1 MTHRILEELKLLYH
15 ICFAKN
21 RGQNHKERME
31 NYFGPQAKAYD
42 SFRKRLLHGREDIYK
57 KLPTPQDGIWVELG
71 GGTGQCLE
79 FLGDRIHKL
88 KKVYL
93 VDLSPSL
100 LAITKQRCADNNWD
114 NVECIEGDASQ
125 FSLPENEKADVI
137 TLCYSLTMI
146 PPWFQ
151 TLNQCKG
158 LLKDSGY
165 LAVID
170 FYLARKRPLKKVHP
184 DQKIISRIFWPLF
197 FMGDDVIL
205 NADHLAYLNEYFN
218 ETHFNSSKGR
228 IPYTP
233 LKAPYYQ
240 FIGQPKKIAVQ
251 NQKPTYQELNQ
262 THRNLDV

>member
-21 RGQNHKERME
+21 HGQNHKERME

-42 SFRKRLLHGREDIYK
+42 SFRKRLLHGREDIYRQ
-57 KLPTPQDGIWVELG
+57 LPTPQAGIWVELG

-100 LAITKQRCADNNWD
+100 LAIAKQRCKANNW
-114 NVECIEGDASQ
+114 NHVECIEADASQ
-125 FSLPENEKADVI
+125 FQLPENEKADVI

-151 TLNQCKG
+151 TLNQCQR
-158 LLKDSGY
+158 LLKDSGH

-170 FYLARKRPLKKVHP
+170 FYLARKRPVKQYHP
-184 DQKIISRIFWPLF
+184 EQSILSRMFWPLF

-205 NADHLAYLNEYFN
+205 NADHLAYLNEHFK
-218 ETHFNSSKGR
+218 EVHFNSAKGR

-240 FIGQPKKIAVQ
+240 FIGQRKNTEIEKSTVFFKDQ
-251 NQKPTYQELNQ
+251 NFKD
-262 THRNLDV
+262 RNLDV